1 MGIVLL
7 TRLLKRRFARA
18 NAYETSALERKY
30 AAPLFTLFHPIDG
43 FDSLKRR
50 KAWSVPLAFGMLTI
64 LFLSLTASWFLT
76 GFSFNENRASDYNVF
91 ITLLQ
96 AYGVAIVW
104 VIANWAVCTLI
115 EGKGR
120 LIDIFGVTVYSLLP
134 FIVSLLVCVLLSNGM
149 TLEEEAFLLFIRVL
163 GMTWSGVLL
172 FTGFMSIH
180 QFSFS
185 KTVLSFLLT
194 VAGIAV
200 MIFLAI
206 LFVGLMQQV
215 VSFIQSIWSEWSP

>member
-1 MGIVLL
+1 M
-7 TRLLKRRFARA
+7 
-18 NAYETSALERKY
+18 
-30 AAPLFTLFHPIDG
+30 
-43 FDSLKRR
+43 
-50 KAWSVPLAFGMLTI
+50 PLAFGMLTI

-180 QFSFS
+180 SSVFPKPCFPSC
-185 KTVLSFLLT
+185 
-194 VAGIAV
+194 
-200 MIFLAI
+200 
-206 LFVGLMQQV
+206 
-215 VSFIQSIWSEWSP
+215 SPWPASP

>member
-1 MGIVLL
+1 MKTAPPITMSLL
-7 TRLLKRRFARA
+7 PCCRR
-18 NAYETSALERKY
+18 T
-30 AAPLFTLFHPIDG
+30 
-43 FDSLKRR
+43 
-50 KAWSVPLAFGMLTI
+50 V
-64 LFLSLTASWFLT
+64 
-76 GFSFNENRASDYNVF
+76 
-91 ITLLQ
+91 
-96 AYGVAIVW
+96 VAIVW

-172 FTGFMSIH
+172 FTGFMSTTV
-180 QFSFS
+180 QFFQNRA
-185 KTVLSFLLT
+185 FLPLT

-215 VSFIQSIWSEWSP
+215 VSFIQSIWSEWITMM